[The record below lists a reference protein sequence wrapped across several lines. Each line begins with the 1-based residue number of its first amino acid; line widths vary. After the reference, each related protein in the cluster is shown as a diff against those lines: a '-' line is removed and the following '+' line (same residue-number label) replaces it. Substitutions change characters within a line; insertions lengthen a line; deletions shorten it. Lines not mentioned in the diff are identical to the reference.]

1 MKFVYPQLK
10 RQYRSEKYP
19 FSCDFHDPVSDI
31 YFEFNGTWTH
41 GGHFF
46 DENSDEDRKRLE
58 IWKKKAETSKF
69 YENAVQTWTVRDV
82 EKLRAAR
89 RGELRYVVFWNIS
102 EVLEFVLDF
111 DRA

>member
-1 MKFVYPQLK
+1 MYPRLE

-58 IWKKKAETSKF
+58 LWKKKVEMSKF
-69 YENAVQTWTVRDV
+69 YGNAVQTWTVRDV
-82 EKLRAAR
+82 RKRETADLNR
-89 RGELRYVVFWNIS
+89 LRYLVFWNMD
-102 EVLEFVLDF
+102 EVKAWFESSGKYEK
-111 DRA
+111 